1 MAYRPAMAGASD
13 AWQGDHPWAKLYDRV
28 SSDERVGPLLWRLAT
43 ASPVAELHRRAGLAL
58 AAVPSGGHVLDIPCG
73 GGVLLRD
80 LPDGHDLTY
89 VAADISPAMLRRT
102 RAEAD
107 RLGLTG
113 ARTQDADVQALDDAD
128 ATYDLVLTFTG
139 LHCFPDPAAAVREL
153 FRVLRPGGSIVGSA
167 FVTDAGLRWKPVHAA
182 GRAIGVLG
190 PGGTHDDV
198 GRWLHDAGFA
208 DARLHRSGA
217 FTYFSALRP

>member
-1 MAYRPAMAGASD
+1 MADASD

-43 ASPVAELHRRAGLAL
+43 ASSLEELHHRARLAL
-58 AAVPSGGHVLDIPCG
+58 AAVPPGGLTLDIPCG

-80 LPDGHDLTY
+80 LPADHELTY

-107 RLGLTG
+107 RLGLHG
-113 ARTQDADVQALDDAD
+113 VRTRNADVQDLDDED
-128 ATYDLVLTFTG
+128 GTYDLVLTFTG
-139 LHCFPDPAAAVREL
+139 LHCFPDPAGAVHEL
-153 FRVLRPGGSIVGSA
+153 ARVLRPGGRIVGSA

-190 PGGTHDDV
+190 PSGTHDDV
-198 GRWLHDAGFA
+198 DRWLRAAGFQGVQ
-208 DARLHRSGA
+208 LERSGA
-217 FTYFSALRP
+217 FTYFAAEKP